1 MTFNCRFETPCG
13 WCEKFD
19 KECKE
24 VCGMDK
30 SDRFKTNPPS
40 DPSKLVNTISN
51 SIASINPMDEISIVR
66 LSTQTI
72 NGCK

>member
-24 VCGMDK
+24 VCGTPK
-30 SDRFKTNPPS
+30 NDRFKPQMNPPQMMS
-40 DPSKLVNTISN
+40 SPMGLINTI
-51 SIASINPMDEISIVR
+51 P
-66 LSTQTI
+66 LSTQMI
-72 NGCK
+72 KGCK

>member
-24 VCGMDK
+24 VCGTPK
-30 SDRFKTNPPS
+30 NDRFNVKPE
-40 DPSKLVNTISN
+40 DVNRLIDNIRKSQN
-51 SIASINPMDEISIVR
+51 NPMDSVNFVP

-72 NGCK
+72 KGCK

>member
-19 KECKE
+19 KECRE
-24 VCGMDK
+24 VCGTPKDE
-30 SDRFKTNPPS
+30 RFKPQKMNSPMG
-40 DPSKLVNTISN
+40 LINTI
-51 SIASINPMDEISIVR
+51 P

-72 NGCK
+72 KGDK

>member
-19 KECKE
+19 KERKE
-24 VCGMDK
+24 VCETPK
-30 SDRFKTNPPS
+30 NERFKPQMNPPQTMGN
-40 DPSKLVNTISN
+40 PMGLINTI
-51 SIASINPMDEISIVR
+51 P

-72 NGCK
+72 KGSK

>member
-24 VCGMDK
+24 VCGTPK
-30 SDRFKTNPPS
+30 NDRFKPQLNPSQMMSNPMG
-40 DPSKLVNTISN
+40 LINTI
-51 SIASINPMDEISIVR
+51 P

-72 NGCK
+72 KGSK